1 MSKIDRDRGA
11 LIRKHPSGYRV
22 VMYVD
27 TPGVYFDEDGNK
39 VDRALAEEAGFEVAS
54 DLKTRAKNKLRKNYE
69 RQIGAKFAEAEDAIE
84 ELLEQNPDI
93 IDELTV
99 EELDGG
105 NWGVVDGNGNAITDA
120 RLTKDE
126 AITLW
131 EGITG
136 EDFVSDADDTPE
148 ATNPFLEMESKE
160 IRAMLKEAKVKVPTG
175 MRMPKL
181 AEFANENLELEDE
194 GSDLIE

>member
-11 LIRKHPSGYRV
+11 LIRKHPSGFRV

-39 VDRALAEEAGFEVAS
+39 VDRVLAEEAGFEVAS

-120 RLTKDE
+120 RLTRDE

-136 EDFVSDADDTPE
+136 DDFVSDADDTPE

-160 IRAMLKEAKVKVPTG
+160 IRAMLKDAGVKVPTG
-175 MRMPKL
+175 LRMPKL